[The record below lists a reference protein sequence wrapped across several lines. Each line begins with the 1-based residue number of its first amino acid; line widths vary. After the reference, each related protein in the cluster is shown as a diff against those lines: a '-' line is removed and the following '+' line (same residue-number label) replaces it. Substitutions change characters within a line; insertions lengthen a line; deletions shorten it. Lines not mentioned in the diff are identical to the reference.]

1 MFDAETRRV
10 VRPYNPG
17 VHDLEGRAMQHIK
30 GAVRAATVRLFIVG
44 FLARFVKLVT
54 AAVVALFLATLLDR
68 LLGVAIDWKIWFA
81 AAAGAA
87 FVIALV
93 WSIVQR
99 HRELGAARVLDER
112 AGLRESLSTAL
123 CVSNSQDSWAKAVVL
138 NAEEKARGLRV
149 SRAIPIEA
157 PQRWYVPVFAA
168 LGVAI
173 LWMSLPRYDL
183 LGMFAKRE
191 ETTAHTNEIV
201 QVKAEVKA
209 KEEKLA
215 EMMAK
220 AGVELKKEGED
231 DSAPK
236 PTNDIN
242 PDEIRRA
249 AVKRLTDVND
259 RLNQLQNSERQQ
271 QLQGLQDQL
280 KQLKQPGPGPLQEL
294 TRNLAKGDFA
304 KAQQNL
310 AELQKKLESSAL
322 SPQEKEQLKAQ
333 LDGLAKQMQE
343 QSAKQEELKNML
355 QQAGLDKKTA
365 EQLAKQAAQN
375 PEAVKKALEQ
385 LKNMPPEQK
394 KKLVESAMSACKSMG
409 QCENMGKSMSQMG
422 QAMSKEGMSE
432 AGRSAMQQLGE
443 QMSEMEQMAQ
453 ESQALAAAASEA
465 KHQLKEMGGQ
475 CENPGECEGCKKG
488 GQCKGGN
495 CKNGMWH
502 LSDGDGKGGR
512 KAGTGKG
519 HGEAPEQASDYRT
532 EKRKSESKSQAGP
545 IIGTRLVYGEQV
557 RGESAAE
564 FASAVE
570 TAKGNAAEALETM
583 RVPREYQDAVQS
595 YFGTL
600 EKKAADSKSK
610 AQGSNEK
617 PAESKPAPSSK

>member
-1 MFDAETRRV
+1 MK
-10 VRPYNPG
+10 
-17 VHDLEGRAMQHIK
+17 HIK
-30 GAVRAATVRLFIVG
+30 GAVRAATIRLFIVG
-44 FLARFVKLVT
+44 FLARFATLAT
-54 AAVVALFLATLLDR
+54 LAIIALFIATLLDR
-68 LLGVAIDWKIWFA
+68 LLGAAIDWTLWLTA
-81 AAAGAA
+81 STGAA
-87 FVIALV
+87 FAFALA
-93 WSIVQR
+93 WSIFKR
-99 HRELGAARVLDER
+99 HRELAAARVLDER

-149 SRAIPIEA
+149 GQAIPIDA

-183 LGMFAKRE
+183 LGLFATRE
-191 ETTAHTNEIV
+191 EAKGHTSEIV
-201 QVKAEVKA
+201 QVKAEGKA
-209 KEEKLA
+209 KEENLA

-220 AGVELKKEGED
+220 AGVELKKGGED

-236 PTNDIN
+236 PTSDIN

-310 AELQKKLESSAL
+310 AELQKKLEDSAL

-333 LDGLAKQMQE
+333 LEGLAKQLQE
-343 QSAKQEELKNML
+343 QSAKQEELKAML

-385 LKNMPPEQK
+385 LKNLPPEQK
-394 KKLVESAMSACKSMG
+394 KKLLESAMSACKSMG
-409 QCENMGKSMSQMG
+409 QCENMGKSMAQMG
-422 QAMSKEGMSE
+422 QAMSKDGMSE

-443 QMSEMEQMAQ
+443 QMSEMELMAQ
-453 ESQALAAAASEA
+453 ESQSLAAAASEA
-465 KHQLKEMGGQ
+465 KQQLKEMGRQ
-475 CENPGECEGCKKG
+475 CDNPGECESCKKG
-488 GQCKGGN
+488 GQCEGGN
-495 CKNGMWH
+495 CKNGAWH
-502 LSDGDGKGGR
+502 LSDANGKGGR

-519 HGEAPEQASDYRT
+519 HGEAPEQATDYRT
-532 EKRKSESKSQAGP
+532 EKRKSESKSLAGP

-564 FASAVE
+564 FAEAVE
-570 TAKGNAAEALETM
+570 AAKGTAAEALETM
-583 RVPREYQDAVQS
+583 RVPREYQDAVRS

-600 EKKAADSKSK
+600 EKKAADSTAKPQEPSD
-610 AQGSNEK
+610 K
-617 PAESKPAPSSK
+617 PADARPAATGK